1 MNNDEK
7 ILKALETLQQ
17 GQQQLSKRLDVMQAD
32 MSDMKQAQAHTNTAL
47 EALAAGQEA
56 LTTGQEEIKSKM
68 ATKQDVEAAV
78 DAAKSELKA
87 DIYILNASLVK
98 KVQSHERRITNIEE
112 KEHIPNPDKN

>member
-1 MNNDEK
+1 MISIMNNDEK

-17 GQQQLSKRLDVMQAD
+17 GQQQLSKRLDAMQAD

-47 EALAAGQEA
+47 EALAAGQE
-56 LTTGQEEIKSKM
+56 EIKSSM

-78 DAAKSELKA
+78 EAAKSELKA
-87 DIYILNASLVK
+87 DIYTLNATLIK